1 MDNCL
6 SEYIITEDGELVEE
20 IVEREYI
27 YYTEEEKKQK
37 RSKWDLYKDVI
48 EKNRYT
54 KKVEFHGKIAFY
66 NIFDLSDTE
75 DIWLDFDAY
84 FNYGKL
90 DKIELVKAEKCES
103 RKIRMDEYWEEHKKK
118 TSSLSYKLKKCLG
131 WFWFWNKM
139 STLCYKMSS
148 SFNNIQIF
156 INRNFR

>member
-1 MDNCL
+1 M
-6 SEYIITEDGELVEE
+6 VEE

-54 KKVEFHGKIAFY
+54 KKVEFHGKITFY

-90 DKIELVKAEKCES
+90 DKIELVKVEKHES
-103 RKIRMDEYWEEHKKK
+103 RKIRMKQWEDEYKER
-118 TSSLSYKLKKCLG
+118 TSSFSYKLKKRSGYFWCL
-131 WFWFWNKM
+131 NKI
-139 STLCYKMSS
+139 SKICY
-148 SFNNIQIF
+148 NISRFFGNIHTF
-156 INRNFR
+156 IIRYNR